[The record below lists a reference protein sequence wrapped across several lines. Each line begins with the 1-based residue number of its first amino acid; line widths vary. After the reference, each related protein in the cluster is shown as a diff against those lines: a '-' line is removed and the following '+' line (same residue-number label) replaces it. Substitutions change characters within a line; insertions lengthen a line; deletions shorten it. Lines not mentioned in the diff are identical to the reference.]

1 MTLPDWLRLREPA
14 DAASRSRD
22 LVDEVRPLL
31 AGDRTVVH
39 DLGSGTGS
47 MARWLSPLLPG
58 PQQWVL
64 YDRDPELLA
73 LAAAHP
79 PLEVLHRTPVTVETR
94 ERDLTRLS
102 PEELDG
108 ATLITAS
115 ALLDVL
121 TDKDLAQ
128 LVAVCSA
135 VGVPA
140 LITLTVTGRVDL
152 TPSHPLDPLLVEAFN
167 AHQRRPTERGRLLG
181 PTALGATADAFRS
194 RGHRILVRTSPW
206 MLDADDQ
213 PLIAAWL
220 HGWVGA
226 ATEQR
231 PMLAPRAATYLDH
244 RLAQAA
250 SGHLR
255 VTVEHQD
262 LLVVMHPGSS
272 NA

>member
-1 MTLPDWLRLREPA
+1 M
-14 DAASRSRD
+14 
-22 LVDEVRPLL
+22 DEVRRLL

-47 MARWLSPLLPG
+47 MGRWLAPLLPG
-58 PQQWVL
+58 PQHWVL

-73 LAAAHP
+73 QAAAHP
-79 PLEVLHRTPVTVETR
+79 PWEGSDRAPVTVETR
-94 ERDLTRLS
+94 ERDLTHLD
-102 PEELDG
+102 PAELDG

-121 TDKDLAQ
+121 SDDELGQ
-128 LVAVCSA
+128 LVAACTTA
-135 VGVPA
+135 GVPT

-152 TPSHPLDPLLVEAFN
+152 TPSHPLDARLSEAFN

-181 PTALGATADAFRS
+181 PMAASATAEAVRS
-194 RGHRILVRTSPW
+194 RGLRLLARTSPW

-213 PLIAAWL
+213 PLITAWL
-220 HGWVGA
+220 HGWRAA

-231 PMLAPRAATYLDH
+231 PGLARRAATYVDD

-250 SGHLR
+250 VGDLR
-255 VTVEHQD
+255 VRVEHQD
-262 LLVVMHPGSS
+262 LLVLS
-272 NA
+272 A